1 MKNKYHNGTAV
12 LFLLLANSLVT
23 GQGPQVVAP
32 AKLPDS
38 SPVQSSKEETAPT
51 TPPEVAFGYDV
62 FQSNSGAINAGPVDD
77 QYLLSAGDE
86 VVISIW
92 GELNETLNLAVS
104 DQGFLELPERAGRIQ
119 TNGVTLRELRPLVV
133 RSLSQ
138 IYAAYINAIEPEK
151 STAFVDIRLGK
162 IRPLLVYVVGEVS
175 KPGAFAISATVA
187 NVINLLNNA
196 GGVRTSGTL
205 REIKIRRNDGTVD
218 VVDLY
223 GFFLNGDVDYK
234 KIRLQPGDYVIVP
247 IKQKSVTVLGEV
259 RRPSTYELIGN
270 EGIKE
275 LISFAGGAT
284 PDAYLKQSQLK
295 RSEINKGEVFLDL
308 DLSQVQSDP
317 KVNIPMSDRDVLTI
331 GKNVQVR
338 KNIVSVRGDGITRAG
353 TYEWTPGMRLA
364 DVIAKG
370 EGLREYAY
378 LDRADLIRTDMDFTK
393 RLTTFSLAGLYA
405 KDPKGTYRFKLKP
418 DDALNF
424 PLREMDEIFVQSAW
438 GLVGNDQTVTLEGHI
453 KQAGPTVLPQGMT
466 LYDLLFT
473 RGGFQDPGFA
483 KQTFMDMGHI
493 FRRSNSDL
501 GTKIISFDLGR
512 LLARDAAVNMTLED
526 GDIVRLYSNDE
537 LAMKRTVTIQG
548 VVKSPGLYPMAEN
561 MTVEDLV
568 ILAGGLQ
575 GNVTRAEAV
584 VARTTRSA
592 KSEGGGSDAHEQLV
606 PITLDRTFAS
616 RASADRTRLNPFDRV
631 MVRYELGWEP
641 REAASALGEVVYP
654 GGYSLSRQGQRLSG
668 LVKLAGGLTTEAFPE
683 GAVLL
688 RTSTDTG
695 DLVDSAKGSRRAMVI
710 DLAAALRTP
719 GGPEDILMMDS
730 DELRI
735 PKNAGTIEVLG
746 ALQRPMLLQHRKDR
760 KLSEYLALCGGLLER
775 ADRSRITITSPNKSA
790 LTVTKDQDLTLLPGS
805 VIMVPFQRDT
815 ERLQIVEIKGAVSKP
830 AMVQHI
836 DGAQLG
842 YYIGVCGGFATNA
855 DLDKVVVLLP
865 DGRILA
871 KEKDTAFNPEVPSG
885 SVVVVTAKPSSAV
898 EPK

>member
-1 MKNKYHNGTAV
+1 MKHKYHNSTAV
-12 LFLLLANSLVT
+12 LVLLLANSFAV
-23 GQGPQVVAP
+23 GQGPQAVAP
-32 AKLPDS
+32 ATLPES
-38 SPVQSSKEETAPT
+38 SPGQSSKEIAPT
-51 TPPEVAFGYDV
+51 TPPDVAFGYDV
-62 FQSNSGAINAGPVDD
+62 FQSNGGAINAGPVDD

-86 VVISIW
+86 VVVSIW
-92 GELNETLNLAVS
+92 GELNETLNLVVS
-104 DQGFLELPERAGRIQ
+104 DQGFLELPEKAGRIQ

-205 REIKIRRNDGTVD
+205 REIKIRRNDGKVD

-247 IKQKSVTVLGEV
+247 IKQKSITVQGEV
-259 RRPSTYELIGN
+259 RRPSTYELIGD
-270 EGIKE
+270 EGMKE
-275 LISFAGGAT
+275 LIAFAGGVT
-284 PDAYLKQSQLK
+284 PDAYLKQSQIK
-295 RSEINKGEVFLDL
+295 RSEVNRGEVFLDL
-308 DLSQVQSDP
+308 DLSQLQTDP
-317 KVNIPMSDRDVLTI
+317 KSNIPMSDRDVLTI
-331 GKNVQVR
+331 GKNIQVR
-338 KNIVSVRGDGITRAG
+338 KNIVSVRGDGITRPG

-370 EGLREYAY
+370 EGLREHAY
-378 LDRADLIRTDMDFTK
+378 IERADLIRTDADFSK
-393 RLTTFSLAGLYA
+393 RLTTFALAGLYA
-405 KDPKGTYRFKLKP
+405 KAPDGTYQFKLKA

-424 PLREMDEIFVQSAW
+424 PVREMDEIYVQSAW
-438 GLVGNDQTVTLEGHI
+438 GLTGNDQTVTLEGHV
-453 KQAGPTVLPQGMT
+453 KQKGTTVLPQGMT

-473 RGGFQDPGFA
+473 RGGFQDPDFA
-483 KQTFMDMGHI
+483 KKTFMGLGHV
-493 FRRSNSDL
+493 FRGVKGDL
-501 GTKIISFDLGR
+501 ETKIIAFDLER
-512 LLARDAAVNMTLED
+512 LLTGDAAVNMALED
-526 GDIVRLYSNDE
+526 GDIVRLYSRAE
-537 LAMKRTVTIQG
+537 LEMKRTVTIQG
-548 VVKSPGLYPMAEN
+548 VVQTPGTYPMAEN

-575 GNVTRAEAV
+575 GNVIRAQAV
-584 VARTTRSA
+584 IARTSRLVGANAERT
-592 KSEGGGSDAHEQLV
+592 DLHDQLV
-606 PITLDRTFAS
+606 PIPLDRNLAF
-616 RASADRTRLNPFDRV
+616 RANTDKAPLIAFDRV
-631 MVRYELGWEP
+631 TVRHELGWEP
-641 REAASALGEVVYP
+641 REVASTLGEVLYP
-654 GGYSLSRQGQRLSG
+654 GGYSLPKEGQRISE
-668 LVKLAGGLTTEAFPE
+668 LVKIAGGLTAEAFPE

-688 RTSTDTG
+688 RDSVDVTG
-695 DLVDSAKGSRRAMVI
+695 AKPVSRAMVI
-710 DLAAALRTP
+710 DLAAALRNP
-719 GGPEDILMMDS
+719 GCPEDVMLRDG

-735 PKNAGTIEVLG
+735 PKNAGSVEVQG

-760 KLSEYLALCGGLLER
+760 KLSEYLSLCGGLLEK
-775 ADRSRITITSPNKSA
+775 ADASRITITSPNKSA
-790 LTVTKDQDLTLLPGS
+790 LLVVKDQDPMLLPGS
-805 VIMVPFQRDT
+805 VVMVPFQRDT

-836 DGAQLG
+836 DRAPLG

-871 KEKDTAFNPEVPSG
+871 KEGDTAFNPEIPSG
-885 SVVVVTAKPSSAV
+885 SVIVVTAKPTSAM